1 MFDRSNFYDELKQNP
16 ALLARLNTIVNGE
29 VGRGAPLETRI
40 LYLETIFNRAQA
52 RGQSLAEVTRSV
64 DGRYNNDGSGRGG
77 YYPSATFINGAPR
90 SQNEQNAFNEQV
102 LKPVLGGSDVSTQKL
117 GFAATGNASA
127 HVARNG
133 VATGRYTRHASPGG
147 RAGDP
152 GVETYVQEGRLDNI
166 DRLNK
171 YASGG
176 SIPRPAADVPM
187 TDAQYQSAQP
197 NTRDIQRA
205 YPGYQPPTQVGVE
218 GGAAGERVPLPY
230 ARGQSASGTA
240 ALTPAGAPP
249 QKTVGEAPGRD
260 LFRAVKQAFA
270 PQQQRGGALGDAM
283 IAAMGPRGANA
294 STFADP
300 TTGQT
305 YLQGGSGEEAM
316 NPYRAIGGRESF
328 TARPAPAPRATG
340 PQSPPDQRPAALPPA
355 RPVPPSLPDTA
366 GVTTDEMQRRPLM
379 PFDPRMFDATP
390 TAAVKPPNLSGLTPG
405 GVPMAEDP
413 VGMFDVKQAEPN
425 LLQRAANY
433 FDRNPPMWA
442 APEAAGLLA
451 APTPE
456 PTPQRRASVNPE
468 PAPISWPTTTAPP
481 MSPSF
486 VPTTTGQQMGGLSP
500 FGTSAPQTGFASTSL
515 LPFDQWPPI
524 GWGWAG
530 PSFDF
535 GAWG

>member
-16 ALLARLNTIVNGE
+16 ALLTRLNTIVNGE

-64 DGRYNNDGSGRGG
+64 DGRYNSDGSGKRG
-77 YYPSATFINGAPR
+77 YYPSTTFVNGAPR

-102 LKPVLGGSDVSTQKL
+102 LKPVLAGSDVSTQKL

-133 VATGRYTRHASPGG
+133 VVTGRYTRHASPGG

-166 DRLNK
+166 DRLNR

-176 SIPRPAADVPM
+176 SIPTPPADIPM

-197 NTRDIQRA
+197 YTRDIQRA

-240 ALTPAGAPP
+240 SLAPTGAPP
-249 QKTVGEAPGRD
+249 LKTVGEPPGKGLFDAVRRAFRPQDSGGGLGTAIASTMGPTGGMPGLINPGSEEGGIYGSMGLTRD
-260 LFRAVKQAFA
+260 LGR
-270 PQQQRGGALGDAM
+270 
-283 IAAMGPRGANA
+283 
-294 STFADP
+294 TFARP
-300 TTGQT
+300 
-305 YLQGGSGEEAM
+305 
-316 NPYRAIGGRESF
+316 
-328 TARPAPAPRATG
+328 PAPAPARPVAK
-340 PQSPPDQRPAALPPA
+340 SRPPDQTTPGNPQRG
-355 RPVPPSLPDTA
+355 PVPPRPDLGGITA
-366 GVTTDEMQRRPLM
+366 DETQRVTPPDLGGITADETQRGLM
-379 PFDPRMFDATP
+379 PFNPA
-390 TAAVKPPNLSGLTPG
+390 SLTVS
-405 GVPMAEDP
+405 GVPTGA
-413 VGMFDVKQAEPN
+413 FDVKQFMVPEQPS
-425 LLQRAANY
+425 LLARTTSY

-442 APEAAGLLA
+442 APEEAGLLA
-451 APTPE
+451 AQTQPPN
-456 PTPQRRASVNPE
+456 PPRRASPNPE
-468 PAPISWPTTTAPP
+468 PAPLSWPTTNAPP
-481 MSPSF
+481 VNPPYA
-486 VPTTTGQQMGGLSP
+486 PTTTGQQMGGLSP
-500 FGTSAPQTGFASTSL
+500 FGTTAPQSGFASTSL
-515 LPFDQWPPI
+515 LPFDQWPPV

-530 PSFDF
+530 PASFNF